1 MRQLVRK
8 TLFMTIGL
16 PPLRWLIIGVDAG
29 TRRLLWMWS
38 HIRLA
43 ALIRNQGTGCVC
55 HWNAELK
62 CPQNITLGNN
72 VVIGT
77 NVVLGAASQIRLGD
91 NVRISR
97 DVLIETAG
105 LNFQDHKPP
114 YPHISRSI
122 DIENG
127 VWIGAR
133 AIILGGVHIGENAVI
148 ASGALVNKDIPANV
162 IVAGVPARIVGKGRS

>member
-1 MRQLVRK
+1 MRQIFRK
-8 TLFMTIGL
+8 ILFSIIGFPL
-16 PPLRWLIIGVDAG
+16 LRWLVIGIDSG
-29 TRRLLWMWS
+29 TRRLLWLWS

-62 CPQNITLGNN
+62 CPQNIELGNN

-77 NVVLGAASQIRLGD
+77 NVILGAASPIRLGN

-105 LNFQDHKPP
+105 LNFQDHSPP
-114 YPHISRSI
+114 YPHISKAI
-122 DIENG
+122 DIEQG
-127 VWIGAR
+127 VWVGAR
-133 AIILGGVHIGENAVI
+133 AIILGGVRIGENAVI
-148 ASGALVNKDIPANV
+148 ASGALVNKDVPANA
-162 IVAGVPARIVGKGRS
+162 IVAGVPAKIVGKGAV